1 MLTPSQ
7 IQEKEFKTG
16 IGYDKKDV
24 EQFLKDLSQ
33 DYNTLLE
40 ENENLKHRLKDAT
53 ESLSY
58 YKSIEKTLQKAL
70 ILAEKTAQDTKA
82 TALREAEAIELEAK
96 VKARLIME
104 DARKQVEF
112 LEHKTLNL
120 IQQYDLFKIQ
130 FENLLHSQFELL
142 NSKSFSIDTE
152 DFRYPASES
161 ANVHNE
167 AAITAE
173 TEDTTAEEAVSKYL
187 SHKYD
192 EELEDIHQI
201 KFDFLED
208 SQEKSYQTEDGFEFF
223 TMKEDADR

>member
-104 DARKQVEF
+104 DTRKQVEF

-152 DFRYPASES
+152 DFRYQASEG

-173 TEDTTAEEAVSKYL
+173 TEDTSAEEAVSKDL

-208 SQEKSYQTEDGFEFF
+208 PQEKSYQTEDGFEFF